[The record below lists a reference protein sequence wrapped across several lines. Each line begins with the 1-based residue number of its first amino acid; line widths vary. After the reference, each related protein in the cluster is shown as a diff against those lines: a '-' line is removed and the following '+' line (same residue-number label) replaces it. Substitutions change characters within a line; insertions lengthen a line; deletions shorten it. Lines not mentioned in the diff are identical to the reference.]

1 MSITAEHKQQE
12 NTVHSNKRNLPQILI
27 LCTGNSC
34 RSQMAEA
41 YLNLMGVKSMSAG
54 IEAHGLNQRAA
65 KVMLEDG
72 CDISKHTSKII
83 DQKMMRWADVV
94 ITVCGHADEH
104 CPVVPPNVKKIHI
117 PFTDPAK
124 AEGSE
129 EEILAVFREV
139 RDQIRTG
146 MQQLAKRLSDP
157 SEDLNK

>member
-1 MSITAEHKQQE
+1 MPKT
-12 NTVHSNKRNLPQILI
+12 LI

-41 YLNLMGVKSMSAG
+41 YLKKMGVEAMSAG

-72 CDISKHTSKII
+72 CDISSQDSKIV
-83 DQKMMRWADVV
+83 DEKMMNWADLI

-104 CPVVPPNVKKIHI
+104 CPIVPPHVNKIHF

-124 AEGSE
+124 AEGTE
-129 EEILAVFREV
+129 EEILTTFRQV
-139 RDQIRTG
+139 RDQIRNG
-146 MQQLAKRLSDP
+146 MQLLATGLANP
-157 SEDLNK
+157 Y